1 MQLSGYELRRIPI
14 PRTWVNRDYR
24 QLDCGARLSHAVLLR
39 ERSIGRL
46 LQMDTLLT
54 LVIAVGGIATGIG
67 AIWTAV
73 AARRQAQL
81 TERSLT
87 EHNERL
93 RLNLEVD
100 LLHRMQG
107 RYDSQLF
114 IGRRS
119 AAARYFLDNAFVDD
133 NMVEVERLN
142 DAAIDVCDFF
152 ESLAYLQSIDALSA
166 KSVWNNFSGDVRLHW
181 AMCKSGIEK
190 MREERQDPTLVE
202 EFERLSRLMD
212 DMDRER
218 GIPDP
223 TPEQLHRVL
232 EEKAVRGEEPPT
244 TATEGGHLPK
254 RR

>member
-1 MQLSGYELRRIPI
+1 
-14 PRTWVNRDYR
+14 
-24 QLDCGARLSHAVLLR
+24 
-39 ERSIGRL
+39 
-46 LQMDTLLT
+46 MDTLLT

-100 LLHRMQG
+100 LLHRMQD

-142 DAAIDVCDFF
+142 DAATDVCDFF

-166 KSVWNNFSGDVRLHW
+166 KSVWNNFTGDVRLHW

-190 MREERQDPTLVE
+190 MRKEWQDPTLLE
-202 EFERLSRLMD
+202 EFERLSCLMD

-223 TPEQLHRVL
+223 TPEQLHRLLEKKPSEAKSHPPPRGREGICRSAASLPNFRESPECELRLNGVL
-232 EEKAVRGEEPPT
+232 GS
-244 TATEGGHLPK
+244 
-254 RR
+254 